1 MTSSEITVDTGTN
14 ELLCVIRDRV
24 AIITLNR
31 PEVRNA
37 LSDHL
42 TPALRGMI
50 KSCGENA
57 DVGALLITGAGTA
70 FCAGGNVK
78 AMGAHRDPNKLAM
91 SHDEKVADLQE
102 RQRLL
107 TGALVA
113 VRKPTIAALP
123 GPAVG
128 AGLAIALACDIRIAA
143 ETAFVSTGYL
153 RVGLSGDYGI
163 AWLLT
168 RLVGTA
174 RARELM
180 FTSDKVDASRCE
192 QIGLVNRVVPDEKLK
207 DEAFA
212 LARAMAEGPTIALRY
227 MKDNLD
233 EALSFDFATAR
244 DHEAERLIRTT
255 MTSDHREAVQ
265 AFIEK
270 RKAVFTGK

>member
-1 MTSSEITVDTGTN
+1 MSNETTIDTGTD

-24 AIITLNR
+24 AVITLNR
-31 PEVRNA
+31 PQARNS

-42 TPALRGMI
+42 TPALRTMI
-50 KSCGENA
+50 RTCGENPE
-57 DVGALLITGAGTA
+57 VGALLITGAGTA
-70 FCAGGNVK
+70 FCSGGDVK
-78 AMGAHRDPNKLAM
+78 GMGAHRDKKKTDM
-91 SHDEKVADLQE
+91 SYDEKVADLQE

-107 TGALVA
+107 TGALVS

-123 GPAVG
+123 GPAAG
-128 AGLAIALACDIRIAA
+128 AGLAIAMACDIRIAA
-143 ETAFVSTGYL
+143 QSAFISTGYL
-153 RVGLSGDYGI
+153 RVALSGDYGT

-180 FTSDKVDASRCE
+180 FTAEKVDADRCE
-192 QIGLVNRVVPDEKLK
+192 KIGLFNRVVPDDKLQ

-212 LARAMAEGPTIALRY
+212 LAKSLAEGPTLALRY

-233 EALSFDFATAR
+233 EALLFDFATAR
-244 DHEAERLIRTT
+244 DHEAARLVRLTAT
-255 MTSDHREAVQ
+255 ADHREAVQ